1 MKRIKYIPV
10 CSHIL
15 LLAGGGVAVFS
26 YIANPAVR
34 CLFVGIFLSFCVL
47 NAGSYFYFRDQFVT
61 FSSQILCY
69 AQQIMHGK
77 PVREIWNK
85 ETLTSK
91 VGMELEKME
100 RMIAFR
106 IAETKKEKKELQ
118 EMISEIAHQIKTPL
132 SNINMYC
139 EMFPDI
145 RTDAGQAEQF
155 MDIMMQQLG
164 KVEFLL
170 DALVKASRLEAEMIH
185 PEPSESKILETLAVA
200 VNQVISKAEQKHIE
214 ISVDCRPSI
223 QVYHDMKWTAEA
235 VGNILDNAVKYTP
248 LNGKINISV
257 YVGEMYTEIQ
267 VRDTGKGIEAAQI
280 NDIFKRF
287 YREKSVSKIEG
298 LGLGLYLARNI
309 IELQKGYISV
319 RSAVGTGS
327 CFFICLPN
335 RMLK

>member
-1 MKRIKYIPV
+1 MKRMEYV
-10 CSHIL
+10 FACGQIL
-15 LLAGGGVAVFS
+15 LLAGGGAAVFS
-26 YIANPAVR
+26 YIADPAVR
-34 CLFVGIFLSFCVL
+34 ALFAGIFLAFCVL
-47 NAGSYFYFRDQFVT
+47 GAGSYFYFRGQFVT
-61 FSSQILCY
+61 LSSQILSY

-100 RMIAFR
+100 RVIAFR
-106 IAETKKEKKELQ
+106 TAETKREKKELQ

-139 EMFPDI
+139 EMFSDN
-145 RTDAGQAEQF
+145 RTGAGQAEQF
-155 MDIMMQQLG
+155 MDIMINQLG

-170 DALVKASRLEAEMIH
+170 DVLVKASRLEAEMIH
-185 PEPSESKILETLAVA
+185 PEPSESKVLETLAVA
-200 VNQVISKAEQKHIE
+200 VSHVIPKAEQKHIG
-214 ISVDCRPSI
+214 ISVDCCPSI
-223 QVYHDMKWTAEA
+223 QIVHDMKWTAEA

-248 LNGKINISV
+248 EYGSIHISV
-257 YVGEMYTEIQ
+257 HVGEMYTEIQ
-267 VRDTGKGIEAAQI
+267 VRDNGKGIEAAQV

-298 LGLGLYLARNI
+298 LGLGLYLARKI

-319 RSAVGTGS
+319 RSAAGRGS

-335 RMLK
+335 RIVR